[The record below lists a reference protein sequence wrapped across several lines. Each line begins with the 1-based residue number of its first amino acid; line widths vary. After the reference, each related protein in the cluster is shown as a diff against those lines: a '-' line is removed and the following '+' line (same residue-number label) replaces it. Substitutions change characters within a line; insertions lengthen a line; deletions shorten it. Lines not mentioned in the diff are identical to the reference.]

1 LPSPE
6 DQYES
11 IFTGGHDA
19 AVTAVY
25 NGDADIGLS
34 FDDARRSVREE
45 LPDVGEKVIVF
56 NLTPD
61 IANDV
66 IAVRSDLPDSL
77 KAAFFDSINDYIST
91 EEGELVMDNLY
102 SWTAIARPDASS
114 MQAIADAIALL
125 GFA

>member
-1 LPSPE
+1 M
-6 DQYES
+6 
-11 IFTGGHDA
+11 
-19 AVTAVY
+19 TAVY

-56 NLTPD
+56 NITPD

-66 IAVRSDLPDSL
+66 IAVRADLPDSL
-77 KAAFFDSINDYIST
+77 KAAFFDAINDYIST
-91 EEGELVMDNLY
+91 EEGEAVMDQLY
-102 SWTAIARPDASS
+102 SWTAITRPDPTS